1 MRWPDRPLAWAQL
14 SHQKVRL
21 TVAMG
26 GIAFANVLIFMQLGF
41 LSMFNEGA
49 TTLPEKLTGD
59 LFLMDADAK
68 SVDSKGF
75 ARIRLYQAGAIDGVK
90 DVIPVYMRYTS
101 WAYSKDQFTEIARI
115 IAYDPRHRVLNIPEI
130 DAQREKLSMP
140 FSFLFD
146 RLSRG
151 PIEPIA
157 RKLETQSMVSSFA
170 NNRRVT
176 AVGLFPMGNSMILG
190 GEGNMVTRESTYGEL
205 FGDDALNTVMIGVLQ
220 LKPGADIKAV
230 QLGIKQTVPGIQV
243 LTHQELIAKEL
254 AFQSS
259 NPTGVIFGFGAAMG
273 FVVGIVIVYQI
284 LYADVS
290 DHLAEYATLKAMGY
304 SDRALLLVIFQESTF
319 LAAFGYLPGF
329 GISFWMY
336 QMLAGL
342 TKLPLIMLPNVAI
355 AVFCLTFAMCTCSA
369 IIASGKLRSAD
380 PADVF

>member
-21 TVAMG
+21 TVATG

-59 LFLMDADAK
+59 LFLLDADAK

-75 ARIRLYQAGAIDGVK
+75 DRIRLYQAGAIDGVK
-90 DVIPVYMRYTS
+90 DITPVYMRYTS
-101 WAYSKDQFTEIARI
+101 WAYNKDQFTEIARI
-115 IAYDPRHRVLNIPEI
+115 IAYDPRDRILNIPEI
-130 DAQREKLSMP
+130 DAQQEKLSMP

-146 RLSRG
+146 RFSRG
-151 PIEPIA
+151 PLEPIA
-157 RKLETQSMVSSFA
+157 RKLETESTIPSFA

-190 GEGNMVTRESTYGEL
+190 GEGNMITRESTYGEL
-205 FGDDALNTVMIGVLQ
+205 FGEDALNTVMIGVLQ
-220 LKPGADIKAV
+220 LKPGADVATV
-230 QLGIKQTVPGIQV
+230 QLGIKNTVPGVQV

-254 AFQSS
+254 AFQST
-259 NPTGVIFGFGAAMG
+259 NPTGVIFGFGAGMG
-273 FVVGIVIVYQI
+273 FVVGIVVVYQV

-304 SDRALLLVIFQESTF
+304 SDRALLWVIFQESTF
-319 LAAFGYLPGF
+319 LAAFGYVPGF

-336 QMLAGL
+336 QALAGL
-342 TKLPLIMLPNVAI
+342 TKLPLVMLPNVAI